1 MKNSV
6 YTGDFYKIGIGVFYT
21 MIVVGVIVAIIL
33 YSGMKAPT
41 THFEDNK
48 MEISSTG
55 YNIEFKYS
63 DIIKVD
69 TIHSLPEI
77 LSRTNGFGAKP
88 IFKGHFKMKGIEDA
102 LLFVDI
108 ETPPFIYI
116 KLKEKSVF
124 INYRDSNKTLV
135 LFDKIKLKVS
145 GIIFH

>member
-1 MKNSV
+1 
-6 YTGDFYKIGIGVFYT
+6 
-21 MIVVGVIVAIIL
+21 
-33 YSGMKAPT
+33 
-41 THFEDNK
+41 
-48 MEISSTG
+48 
-55 YNIEFKYS
+55 
-63 DIIKVD
+63 
-69 TIHSLPEI
+69 
-77 LSRTNGFGAKP
+77 
-88 IFKGHFKMKGIEDA
+88 MKGIEDA

>member
-33 YSGMKAPT
+33 YSGMTAPT

-88 IFKGHFKMKGIEDA
+88 ILKGI
-102 LLFVDI
+102 
-108 ETPPFIYI
+108 
-116 KLKEKSVF
+116 LK
-124 INYRDSNKTLV
+124 
-135 LFDKIKLKVS
+135 
-145 GIIFH
+145 